1 MFSFLLGV
9 IVGMLLVPFG
19 IYLRAKKTGWDDS
32 NVFNVFRVLFHLALH
47 PKDFTLMQYEDGKK
61 PFWYLVNDEYSEV
74 VKSRP

>member
-9 IVGMLLVPFG
+9 IVGMLIVPFG
-19 IYLRAKKTGWDDS
+19 IYLRAKKSGWDDS

>member
-9 IVGMLLVPFG
+9 IVGMLTVPFG
-19 IYLRAKKTGWDDS
+19 IYLRAKKSGWDDS